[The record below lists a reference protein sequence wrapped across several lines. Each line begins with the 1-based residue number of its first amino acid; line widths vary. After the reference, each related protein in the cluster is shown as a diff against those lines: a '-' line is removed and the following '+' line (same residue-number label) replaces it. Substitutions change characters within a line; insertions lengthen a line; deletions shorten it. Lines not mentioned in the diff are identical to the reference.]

1 MPDFFAS
8 EHDAAQTPEQA
19 ERARLNREIMG
30 RDEPQATPPEHSGS
44 TAGAAADREMR
55 VTARLTGYPF
65 NLGADTVAYWIEKHG
80 PLAILSALES
90 MDRRELNG
98 KSIGAPVR
106 YIEAILAD
114 TPKPRGGRGDGHSG
128 SGICNNRDAY
138 RRAIIED
145 VQGRNE
151 RGEYP
156 RIEHPQAYAEA
167 TLREMELAHEIAAM
181 GDDDT
186 PERSALVRE
195 YQRLPEETP

>member
-1 MPDFFAS
+1 MSSDFFADTY
-8 EHDAAQTPEQA
+8 DAEFPGASPEER
-19 ERARLNREIMG
+19 ERARLNAEAMAG
-30 RDEPQATPPEHSGS
+30 GPAPTPQVAPQSG
-44 TAGAAADREMR
+44 AEADREMR
-55 VTARLTGYPF
+55 VTSRLTGYPF

-106 YIEAILAD
+106 YLEAILAD
-114 TPKPRGGRGDGHSG
+114 APKRRGGGDRHAEH
-128 SGICNNRDAY
+128 GICNNREAY
-138 RRAIIED
+138 RREIIED

-167 TLREMELAHEIAAM
+167 TLREMELAHEIAAL
-181 GDDDT
+181 GDEDT